1 VLTLLEEVPMKIY
14 RSRALG
20 SMLALALFAAAPPAM
35 GQDDS
40 TAWLGSSPA
49 LDQLKQGF
57 VAMGEGA
64 YETALDHYRS
74 ALESANTRELRFQ
87 ALVGAGSAE
96 AALGRLDDA
105 RQSYDR
111 ALEIKPESPE
121 TLFAAGMVAKDQEFF
136 DTAAELFARAAVR
149 KPDFGEALTQLGV
162 VYAYQGRH
170 EESATACWRAVSVS
184 PQDVEAL
191 LCLGV
196 ARYHLGLYGEAAQA
210 FEAVVELDPQNPHA
224 RYSLGLCRLFG
235 QDPDG
240 AVAEYVALKDLDPD
254 LARDLYN
261 RIFATP

>member
-1 VLTLLEEVPMKIY
+1 MKMY

-20 SMLALALFAAAPPAM
+20 SLLALALVAAAAPAL

-40 TAWLGSSPA
+40 KAWLGSSPA

-74 ALESANTRELRFQ
+74 ALENANTRELRFQ
-87 ALVGAGSAE
+87 ALVGMGSAE
-96 AALGRLDDA
+96 AALGRLEDA
-105 RQSYDR
+105 RQSFDQ
-111 ALEIKPESPE
+111 ALEIKPENPE
-121 TLFAAGMVAKDQEFF
+121 ILFAAGMVAKDQELFE
-136 DTAAELFARAAVR
+136 TAAELFARAAVR

-162 VYAYQGRH
+162 VYAFQGRH
-170 EESATACWRAVSVS
+170 EESAAACWRAVSVS
-184 PQDVEAL
+184 PQDVGAL

-196 ARYHLGLYGEAAQA
+196 ARYHLGLYTQAAQA
-210 FEAVVELDPQNPHA
+210 FETVVEIDPQNSHA
-224 RYSLGLCRLFG
+224 RYSLGLCRLYKE
-235 QDPDG
+235 DPDG
-240 AVAEYVALKDLDPD
+240 ALTEYVALKDLDPE